1 LAANQPDLRE
11 KYKIHSKNR
20 RKNGEKCMLII
31 SRRLNEAFYIGNDI
45 KVVILELRGSQVRI
59 GIEAPKDKIIRRGE
73 IPPNGANKEQQEKED
88 KGAAPI

>member
-1 LAANQPDLRE
+1 
-11 KYKIHSKNR
+11 
-20 RKNGEKCMLII
+20 MLII

-73 IPPNGANKEQQEKED
+73 ISPNEVNKEQQEKKDWE
-88 KGAAPI
+88 KQGK